1 MDLKKK
7 HFNALTKVKNIRYFV
22 ELDGKDLHD
31 EYKTDPNFLIRLT
44 ADDQLKLR
52 IGLATDLNAVLNFN
66 KKEEK
71 K

>member
-1 MDLKKK
+1 MDLQKK
-7 HFNALTKVKNIRYFV
+7 HFDAFTKIKSIRYFV

-44 ADDQLKLR
+44 SDDQLKLN
-52 IGLATDLNAVLNFN
+52 IGLATDIDAVLNFN
-66 KKEEK
+66 KKDNK